1 MDSDFKHLFLIVSDS
16 LRYDTMRSEM
26 PFLCELAAEGIDIK
40 RCYSAGP
47 GTPSSMPAMMQSR
60 LAIEHGG
67 YGLDLPPKP
76 ATLAE
81 QVSDNGIKTLGLHSN
96 TYTTASAGFDRGFDA
111 FADLG
116 GFGDTPELKTIQN
129 INRNPDSDTSGPDW
143 RSTARD
149 VTDKLGVR
157 QIAEGLI
164 KPLKRHGLMEADP
177 RADAV
182 ELFDTTLDWLN
193 DQTEKNVHMATV
205 DGHTSTLPT
214 AETLSPRPSHASKNL
229 RPLAGTHVATIRSL
243 RAGSGRLTRPLSW

>member
-1 MDSDFKHLFLIVSDS
+1 MMDSDFGHLFLIISDS

-26 PFLCELAAEGIDIK
+26 PFLCELAADGIDIK

-67 YGLDLPPKP
+67 YDLDLPLEP

-81 QVSDNGIKTLGLHSN
+81 QVSDTGVKTLGLHSN

-116 GFGDTPELKTIQN
+116 GFGDTPDLETIQYK
-129 INRNPDSDTSGPDW
+129 PKPSDSDRLDPDW
-143 RSTARD
+143 RSTAHE
-149 VTDKLGVR
+149 VTDRLGIR
-157 QIAEGLI
+157 RLAERLI

-182 ELFDTTLDWLN
+182 ELFDTTLDWLD
-193 DQTEKNVHMATV
+193 DQTGATFSWLQLM
-205 DGHTSTLPT
+205 DTHLPYLPP
-214 AETLSPRPSHASKNL
+214 ERH
-229 RPLAGTHVATIRSL
+229 RSDH
-243 RAGSGRLTRPLSW
+243 LTRAKIYDRW